1 MKPISSNERVQLLDV
16 LRGLAIFG
24 MFTVNMTT
32 DIWWGDTYRQLD
44 LALPDFMALVLVDL
58 FTNGKFIT
66 IFSFLYGI
74 GFFVQMER
82 VNARGANVTAFYT
95 RRSAGLLIIG
105 VTAMACTI
113 PSWILIDY
121 SIFGLGLLLF
131 RNRSPRTILIAAITL
146 ILLAKVFGSIIPDY
160 REHLENTVVEQT
172 KSGAAQSTTPMQ
184 KPEDTMPGDGDF
196 LQVSSYM
203 LLHVWEAFSS
213 WRYYI
218 GDIDLL
224 GIMLLGLYV
233 ARLGAVWDSNIQRS
247 LARKTLPWL
256 VGVGFFSCLVWVVM
270 EDFGVGDKTSIVH
283 LIMRRLAAWPFGM
296 PLLGLGYVAAITLF
310 IERDSWQKWLM
321 LFAAVGR
328 MALTNYLFTG
338 LVAAFISFSW
348 GLGLYGK
355 MSAWMGLLLVLIIF
369 PIQVFGSRW
378 WMRRYKFGP
387 VEWLWRS
394 FTYGKLQPIRQKARS
409 INLYKE

>member
-24 MFTVNMTT
+24 MFTVNMTA
-32 DIWWGDTYRQLD
+32 DIWWGDTYRELD
-44 LALPDFMALVLVDL
+44 LAITDFVALVLVDL

-82 VNARGANVTAFYT
+82 VNARGANATAFYA

-131 RNRSPRTILIAAITL
+131 RNRSPRTILIVAITL

-172 KSGAAQSTTPMQ
+172 KSGATQSTPQ
-184 KPEDTMPGDGDF
+184 NQQSEDTMPGDGDF

-233 ARLGAVWDSNIQRS
+233 ARLGAVWDSNIRRS

-256 VGVGFFSCLVWVVM
+256 VGVGFSGCLVWIVM
-270 EDFGVGDKTSIVH
+270 ADFDVGDKTSVFH
-283 LIMRRLAAWPFGM
+283 LIIRKLAAWPIGM
-296 PLLGLGYVAAITLF
+296 PLLGLGYAAAIALLF
-310 IERDSWQKWLM
+310 ERPWWRKWLAP
-321 LFAAVGR
+321 FSAVGH

-338 LVAAFISFSW
+338 LVAVFISFSW

-355 MSAWMGLLLVLIIF
+355 VSAWMGLLLVLMIF

-378 WMRRYKFGP
+378 WMARYNFGP

-394 FTYGKLQPIRQKARS
+394 FTYGKLQPIDRIKVR
-409 INLYKE
+409 YDK

>member
-1 MKPISSNERVQLLDV
+1 
-16 LRGLAIFG
+16 
-24 MFTVNMTT
+24 
-32 DIWWGDTYRQLD
+32 
-44 LALPDFMALVLVDL
+44 
-58 FTNGKFIT
+58 
-66 IFSFLYGI
+66 
-74 GFFVQMER
+74 
-82 VNARGANVTAFYT
+82 
-95 RRSAGLLIIG
+95 
-105 VTAMACTI
+105 
-113 PSWILIDY
+113 
-121 SIFGLGLLLF
+121 
-131 RNRSPRTILIAAITL
+131 
-146 ILLAKVFGSIIPDY
+146 
-160 REHLENTVVEQT
+160 
-172 KSGAAQSTTPMQ
+172 
-184 KPEDTMPGDGDF
+184 
-196 LQVSSYM
+196 
-203 LLHVWEAFSS
+203 
-213 WRYYI
+213 
-218 GDIDLL
+218 
-224 GIMLLGLYV
+224 MLLGLYV